1 MTPLATSYF
10 LEPHFLG
17 KALEVTARQFNFSRD
32 RSRKQSQVNQKR
44 AAADSTPP
52 DASSSSSVEPVL
64 LRDQY
69 GAVDYDSLPE
79 VIQWFLDFD
88 QRVAVIKHAKVEEL
102 FQWKQ
107 EQSRLA
113 GEEVFNFNRAED
125 RLAIGI
131 LQSVAHNP
139 TERELHSWIAQLLN
153 ALDRATKATEDVSSA
168 YGLDISAASSVV
180 GEAQKIPAATT
191 RVDFLFNCWLE
202 SLCTAE
208 IRVLGWLYREFY
220 SRPFHPDNF

>member
-1 MTPLATSYF
+1 VNHNRAETDSVSSAT
-10 LEPHFLG
+10 
-17 KALEVTARQFNFSRD
+17 A
-32 RSRKQSQVNQKR
+32 
-44 AAADSTPP
+44 
-52 DASSSSSVEPVL
+52 ASSPQNPVL

-69 GAVDYDSLPE
+69 GAVDYDSLPD
-79 VIQWFLDFD
+79 VIQWFLDYD

-113 GEEVFNFNRAED
+113 GEDVFNFNRAED

-139 TERELHSWIAQLLN
+139 TERELQAWIAQLLN
-153 ALDRATKATEDVSSA
+153 ALDKASKATEDVSSA
-168 YGLDISAASSVV
+168 YNLDMSAASSVV
-180 GEAQKIPAATT
+180 GESQKIPVATT
-191 RVDFLFNCWLE
+191 RTDFLFNCWLE
-202 SLCTAE
+202 TLCTAE

-220 SRPFHPDNF
+220 ARPFHPDNF

>member
-1 MTPLATSYF
+1 MNHNRAETASGSSATT
-10 LEPHFLG
+10 E
-17 KALEVTARQFNFSRD
+17 
-32 RSRKQSQVNQKR
+32 
-44 AAADSTPP
+44 STL
-52 DASSSSSVEPVL
+52 EPVL

-107 EQSRLA
+107 EQSRLV

-131 LQSVAHNP
+131 LQSIAHNP

-153 ALDRATKATEDVSSA
+153 ALDRASKATEDVASA
-168 YGLDISAASSVV
+168 YKLDMSAASSVV
-180 GEAQKIPAATT
+180 GESQKIPAANT
-191 RVDFLFNCWLE
+191 RADFLFNCWLE
-202 SLCTAE
+202 TLCTAE

-220 SRPFHPDNF
+220 GRPFHPDNF